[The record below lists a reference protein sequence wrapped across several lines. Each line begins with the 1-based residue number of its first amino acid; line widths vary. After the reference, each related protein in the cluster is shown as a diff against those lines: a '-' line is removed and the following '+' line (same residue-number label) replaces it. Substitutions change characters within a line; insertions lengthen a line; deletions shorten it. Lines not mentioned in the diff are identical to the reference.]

1 MLFNS
6 LEFFYFFLIVFPLYC
21 ILGQKARKVLLL
33 LASYYFYMCWNI
45 NYVFLILLSTITSY
59 FASIGIEATKNRLKK
74 KVFLWSSIIISLSIL
89 CFFKYYNFFASSI
102 NEISSFNLKLMNFLL
117 PVGISFYTF
126 ETFSYTIDVYNN
138 KLKAEKNF
146 WIYSLFISFFPKLV
160 AGPIERSENLIP
172 QFHRETSIKTENIIV
187 GTKYI
192 ILGFFMKLVVADRL
206 SIYVDSVYNN
216 VDSHFGLT
224 FLIATLCF
232 SFQILCDFA
241 GYSTIA
247 LGVAKLFDYQLM
259 LNFKRPYFS
268 LTFSEFWRRWHIS
281 LSSWFRDYVYI
292 PLGGNR
298 GKKIKVYRNLFLT
311 FLISGLWHGANWTFV
326 VWGAFHGIFLV
337 FENIIFSK
345 QKNTFFEKYFIT
357 RVIKRIFIFIM
368 VSFAWIFFRANSLSD
383 AIKIITKSFDFK
395 HQIFSDS
402 STLFF
407 GVISILILLLID
419 NRIERNSNN
428 NEFTSNKLTVF
439 SILIFSFLL
448 IMIFYFGV
456 FDGGQFIYFQF

>member
-6 LEFFYFFLIVFPLYC
+6 VEFFYFFLVVFPLYC
-21 ILGQKARKVLLL
+21 ILGQKTRKVLLL
-33 LASYYFYMCWNI
+33 IASYYFYMCWNI

-59 FASIGIEATKNRLKK
+59 FVSIGIEATKNRLMK
-74 KVFLWSSIIISLSIL
+74 KVFLWASILISLTIL

-102 NEISSFNLKLMNFLL
+102 NEITSFNLKLMNFLL

-138 KLKAEKNF
+138 KLKAERNF

-172 QFHRETSIKTENIIV
+172 QFHRETSIKIENIIV

-326 VWGAFHGIFLV
+326 VWGALHGIFLV

-345 QKNTFFEKYFIT
+345 QKNTFFEKYFVT

-383 AIKIITKSFDFK
+383 AIKIITKTFDFN
-395 HQIFSDS
+395 HQIFTDS

-419 NRIERNSNN
+419 NRTERNPNN

>member
-6 LEFFYFFLIVFPLYC
+6 VEFFYFFLVVFPLYC
-21 ILGQKARKVLLL
+21 ILGQKTRKVLLL
-33 LASYYFYMCWNI
+33 IASYYFYMCWNI

-59 FASIGIEATKNRLKK
+59 FASIGIEATKNRLIK
-74 KVFLWSSIIISLSIL
+74 KVFLWASIIISLTIL

-102 NEISSFNLKLMNFLL
+102 NEITSFNLKLMNFLL

-138 KLKAEKNF
+138 KLKAERNF

-172 QFHRETSIKTENIIV
+172 QFHRETSIKIENIIV

-311 FLISGLWHGANWTFV
+311 FLIS
-326 VWGAFHGIFLV
+326 V
-337 FENIIFSK
+337 FGM
-345 QKNTFFEKYFIT
+345 
-357 RVIKRIFIFIM
+357 VRIGHLLFGVLCM
-368 VSFAWIFFRANSLSD
+368 VSF
-383 AIKIITKSFDFK
+383 
-395 HQIFSDS
+395 
-402 STLFF
+402 
-407 GVISILILLLID
+407 
-419 NRIERNSNN
+419 
-428 NEFTSNKLTVF
+428 
-439 SILIFSFLL
+439 
-448 IMIFYFGV
+448 
-456 FDGGQFIYFQF
+456 